1 MLKGFSTSVLSY
13 LVLSAFLV
21 WLVGGFIFI
30 VSLATMKQISPDT
43 LEPADAII
51 ALTGSKDRIR
61 KGIDLL
67 DQGKAKTLLITGV
80 HVDFRE
86 DDLKDIW
93 NKNDTLPCC
102 ISLGYEARDTI
113 GNAIETK
120 RWIENNPINSM
131 ILVTSK
137 YHIARS
143 AMIFKT
149 LLPHTVIHP
158 YPVSSYPTSLWN
170 ADFWRI
176 SFKEYNKTLLTWL
189 EIQLL

>member
-13 LVLSAFLV
+13 ILLSAFLV
-21 WLVGGFIFI
+21 WLVAGIIFI
-30 VSLATMKQISPDT
+30 ISLATIKQTSLDS
-43 LEPADAII
+43 LESADAII

-67 DQGKAKTLLITGV
+67 DEGKAKTMLITGV
-80 HVDFRE
+80 HVDFRK

-93 NKNDTLPCC
+93 NKRDKLPCC

-120 RWIENNPINSM
+120 KWIEQNPVDSV

-149 LLPHTVIHP
+149 LLPHITIHP

>member
-13 LVLSAFLV
+13 IALSAFLV
-21 WLVGGFIFI
+21 WLIGAVIFI
-30 VSLATMKQISPDT
+30 ISLATIKQPSLDS
-43 LEPADAII
+43 LQPADAII

-61 KGIDLL
+61 KGINLL
-67 DQGKAKTLLITGV
+67 DQKKAKTLLITGV

-86 DDLKDIW
+86 NNLKDIW
-93 NKNDTLPCC
+93 NKDEALPCC

-113 GNAIETK
+113 GNALETK
-120 RWIENNPINSM
+120 KWIEKNPLDSM

-143 AMIFKT
+143 VMIFKT
-149 LLPHTVIHP
+149 LLPDITIYP
-158 YPVSSYPTSLWN
+158 YPVSSYPASLWN